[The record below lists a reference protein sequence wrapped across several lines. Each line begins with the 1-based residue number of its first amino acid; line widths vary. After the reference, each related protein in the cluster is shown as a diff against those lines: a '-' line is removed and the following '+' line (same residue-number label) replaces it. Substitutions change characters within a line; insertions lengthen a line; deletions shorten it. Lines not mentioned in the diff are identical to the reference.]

1 MAQLRKPIPKTPAQR
16 VQEKIEPYD
25 QVDYGKEPAIS
36 KNRATKVSS
45 KDSRTKDCAAK
56 WNISDGFICAIFD
69 LVVSKSQMSKNTSN
83 ILPL

>member
-25 QVDYGKEPAIS
+25 LVDYGKEPVIS

-45 KDSRTKDCAAK
+45 KDSRTKDFSVKLIDIDTAV
-56 WNISDGFICAIFD
+56 
-69 LVVSKSQMSKNTSN
+69 L
-83 ILPL
+83 